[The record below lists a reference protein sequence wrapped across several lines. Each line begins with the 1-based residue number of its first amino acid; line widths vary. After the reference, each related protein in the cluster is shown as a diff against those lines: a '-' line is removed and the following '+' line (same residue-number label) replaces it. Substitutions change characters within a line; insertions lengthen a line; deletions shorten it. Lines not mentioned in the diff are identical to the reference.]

1 MRAYRRRFYK
11 DRHRRSSY
19 SAQTILSMVIDV
31 LPAVDSAV
39 DVGCGVGTWL
49 SVLKE
54 NGVGD
59 IQGIDGSWVERDL
72 LEIPEQDFRQ
82 ADLKKPI
89 DPGRKY
95 DLAISLEVAEHLP
108 PEAARTFVNSLVSM
122 SDFVL
127 FSAAIPLQGG
137 TGHINEQWP
146 DYWANLFGEKGY
158 VALDFIRRDIWND
171 SKIMSWYRQN
181 VLMYVKRERMQDLRM
196 PSSDMCSEPSPMA
209 LVHPDTYLSKVRLMY
224 SVRGSWKILRRAIKR
239 WGKSLL
245 SKS

>member
-1 MRAYRRRFYK
+1 MRAYKRRFYRG
-11 DRHRRSSY
+11 RHQRSSY
-19 SAQTILSMVIDV
+19 SAKTILSMVIDV
-31 LPAVDSAV
+31 LPAMDSAV

-59 IQGIDGSWVERDL
+59 IQGIDGSWVKRDL
-72 LEIPEQDFRQ
+72 LEIPEQYFRQ
-82 ADLKKPI
+82 ADLNKPI
-89 DPGRKY
+89 DLGRKY
-95 DLAISLEVAEHLP
+95 DLAVSLEVAEHLP
-108 PEAARTFVNSLVSM
+108 PETARTFVDSLVSM

-137 TGHINEQWP
+137 TGHVNEQWP
-146 DYWANLFGEKGY
+146 DYWANLFGERGY
-158 VALDFIRRDIWND
+158 VALDFIRRRVWND

-181 VLMYVKRERMQDLRM
+181 VLMYVKRERMQDLTM
-196 PSSDMCSEPSPMA
+196 PGSDLCNEPLPMA
-209 LVHPDTYLSKVRLMY
+209 LVHPEAYLSKVRLMY
-224 SVRGSWKILRRAIKR
+224 SVRGSCKILRRAIKR